1 MAVINHPF
9 GATGN
14 PVLSADAAQAITV
27 DKSYTIVDGVTV
39 IALTN
44 NRTLNLTID
53 DGMPLGAQLFVMS
66 KTTAAETTIFGT
78 GMVGVTITGT
88 AGKTICAL
96 FIFDGTNFVQAG
108 AEQQID

>member
-1 MAVINHPF
+1 MTIIRSPF
-9 GATGN
+9 GAKE
-14 PVLSADAAQAITV
+14 VHALSAAAAQPLTIAQDYAI
-27 DKSYTIVDGVTV
+27 IDGVTV

-53 DGMPLGAQLFVMS
+53 AGVTIGAQLFVMS

-78 GMVGVTITGT
+78 GMVGVTITGS
-88 AGKTICAL
+88 AAKTICAL
-96 FIFDGTNFVQAG
+96 FIYDGTNFVQAG